1 MLIAIGPPVGPIIA
15 VNGLNGM
22 HIPYM
27 VWLIKIE
34 IYPFSPQNLK
44 ICIMAYGNFEEP

>member
-1 MLIAIGPPVGPIIA
+1 MTRSGGV
-15 VNGLNGM
+15 

-34 IYPFSPQNLK
+34 IYPFSPKNLK
-44 ICIMAYGNFEEP
+44 ICIMGYGNFDEPQLRYR